1 MVFYFITAIVILTIL
16 IYIVTELIHL
26 PKKKFKKY
34 IKFFFLTLIICIV
47 LFLMRFFPAVITS
60 IPAVFLVLFRWGNFI
75 NFIANVFFKNKSRHL
90 KKESMTK
97 KEALEILGLDE
108 NATKEDIIKSHQKLI
123 KKNHPDIGGSDWVTK
138 KLNKARD
145 ILLG

>member
-1 MVFYFITAIVILTIL
+1 MVFYLITAIVILTIL

-34 IKFFFLTLIICIV
+34 IKFFFLTLIISII

-75 NFIANVFFKNKSRHL
+75 NFIAKVFFRNKNRHL